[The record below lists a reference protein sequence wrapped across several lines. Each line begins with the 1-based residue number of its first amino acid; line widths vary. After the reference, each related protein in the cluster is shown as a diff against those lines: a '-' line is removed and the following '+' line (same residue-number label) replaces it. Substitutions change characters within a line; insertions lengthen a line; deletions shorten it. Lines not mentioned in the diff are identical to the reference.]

1 MSTPP
6 NTQFDPKLTFAD
18 ISTCFFLGDSELTDY
33 VDSLARDPDRF
44 IIPHNNDTGETIL
57 HLLAKEGKVEILR
70 NLFDDIRVEQNL
82 PK

>member
-1 MSTPP
+1 MGKVS
-6 NTQFDPKLTFAD
+6 N
-18 ISTCFFLGDSELTDY
+18 CFNNNCSILVPGDSELTDY
-33 VDSLARDPDRF
+33 VDSLAKDPDKF

-70 NLFDDIRVEQNL
+70 NLFDDARVEQNL